1 MKRKSLLPLLLA
13 AVLSFSIGIN
23 DADAKRLGGGGSMGR
38 QSQSIGKGQASPAP
52 TAPQQAPQ
60 QGAQRPGQPTT
71 TPAPTPNRWLGPIAG
86 LAAGLGIAALLSHF
100 GLGGALADAIGSF
113 LIIGLVILAVVMLLR
128 FLRNRSGGGTKP
140 AFAGGE
146 PQGFQRNLG
155 DVPPANA
162 RNADAPA
169 AFSPNAGG
177 AGNGVGGG
185 LPSEPTWSIP
195 ADMNVAEFTH
205 AAQVL
210 FLRLQAA
217 SDAGNLAD
225 IREFTTPEMYAEI
238 QLEISGRNGA
248 PNVTEVFKLDSQLLG
263 VEEINGVQL
272 ASVRFSGTIREN
284 PGAHAERFSE
294 VWNFAKGRDGR
305 WLLAGIQQTA

>member
-13 AVLSFSIGIN
+13 AVLSFTVGVH

-100 GLGGALADAIGSF
+100 GMGGALAEMMSSF
-113 LIIGLVILAVVMLLR
+113 LLIGLLVLAAVMLFR
-128 FLRNRSGGGTKP
+128 FLRNRSGGGAKP
-140 AFAGGE
+140 AYAGAE

-155 DVPPANA
+155 DAPSANA
-162 RNADAPA
+162 RTADAPA
-169 AFSPNAGG
+169 AFSPSTGSG
-177 AGNGVGGG
+177 IGGG
-185 LPSEPTWSIP
+185 LPAEPTWSIP

-238 QLEISGRNGA
+238 QLEIGGRNGA
-248 PNVTEVFKLDSQLLG
+248 SNVTEVFKLEPQLLG

-284 PGAHAERFSE
+284 PDAHAERFSE
-294 VWNFAKGRDGR
+294 VWNFAKGQDGR
-305 WLLAGIQQTA
+305 WLLAGIQQAQ